1 MSDLVDCGQV
11 ADVYSCLLEKPMND
25 ILVHTYDLGIGNCW
39 MAVEDT
45 EYTSEP
51 FLVGDPEELLMTG
64 QFNQVFVKSI
74 QFKMLFKAF

>member
-1 MSDLVDCGQV
+1 MPEHGKHCFKAMSDLLDCGQL
-11 ADVYSCLLEKPMND
+11 ADKLNCLQEKPMND

-64 QFNQVFVKSI
+64 QFNQVFV
-74 QFKMLFKAF
+74 

>member
-1 MSDLVDCGQV
+1 MSGLLDCSQ
-11 ADVYSCLLEKPMND
+11 DVLTCLQDKPMND

-39 MAVEDT
+39 MPVEDT

-64 QFNQVFVKSI
+64 QFNQVFVKSN
-74 QFKMLFKAF
+74 QFKLLFKAF

>member
-1 MSDLVDCGQV
+1 MISRVRCGLFE
-11 ADVYSCLLEKPMND
+11 C
-25 ILVHTYDLGIGNCW
+25 GIGNCW

-64 QFNQVFVKSI
+64 QFNQVFV
-74 QFKMLFKAF
+74 